1 VRRPMAALFA
11 DSKFDCARGLLA
23 LLAAATLALAPASA
37 LAIGGEQ
44 KLDDPPTMGYTTMR
58 VTGLVKADLTS
69 FTGAV
74 VEIAD
79 SPSGLNDGALGGGGE
94 LPLFPGEE
102 VAPVDKTF
110 TDLEPG
116 TTYYARIKGEKFDG
130 DGPTFSNVVSGT
142 TLPVDAP
149 AVLGVD
155 GASSVSFT
163 TAHVGGEV
171 EGAEGPDPA
180 FASHCRF
187 EYVTDAEYGARDEV
201 QVLTVRATGGTFQVG
216 YEGSSTGPIAYDASA
231 ATLEAA
237 LEVLPAIGAGNV
249 AVSGGP
255 GNPGGDNPY
264 TVSFQGALAGAD
276 LGQMYAESSGLEPG
290 GQSGADVQT
299 AVGGHPVEGFN
310 RASST
315 PCDVNPVTA
324 AGPTSVSADLTGL
337 EAGTTYHL
345 RLAISNAGGGDSE
358 EASNFTT
365 LAVDP
370 PAVLGVDDADNVL
383 YTQADLSGEVE
394 RPVGADPAFD
404 VDCRFEYVTAS
415 SFLSEGF
422 QSAGQQPCA
431 ETPVTGPGASAVSAH
446 LSGLSIGTTYYY
458 RLVAVNAGGRD
469 VLRGANPF
477 TTLVPDAPE
486 VSIFPVEEIGAHT
499 ARFSGEINP
508 GNTDPGFDVN
518 WHFECTPECPGLEG
532 SIPADEAD
540 HEVSVEA
547 KGLSANTAYQ
557 VSLVASNASQSASA
571 GPVGFSTDAAAPRVG
586 TFPAF
591 AMAGGT
597 EAFVGG
603 TVDAENSTSTY
614 WIEYGTDGSYGSSI
628 PLGEDGDAGSGEETA
643 FYRERLTGLQPG
655 AEYHYRLVAENQAG
669 TAEGRDMTFVTP
681 TGDLGSSIG
690 AVDLPDDRTW
700 EMVSPPQ
707 KNSAD
712 IWRVYLGASADGKA
726 ISYKSQ
732 GSFAGLPTAKGATL
746 ADYIARRGS
755 TGWTSEGL
763 TPGGGLY
770 SFTSGAFEMSDDRR
784 FTRFN
789 WRERGNESPDREVE
803 LDPDQIGSVVRQ
815 YLRNNDTKKF
825 KRIPFPVE
833 ALPGEP
839 KVGLPYAGT
848 PDNSHYAVTTLEN
861 VTDESPCYTEAA
873 PCVYESLDHGFSWRL
888 ASVLPDESPAHG
900 SLAGISQDGSRIYF
914 RSGEGN
920 YVRVGGSTTT
930 QISGGG
936 GTSVLAIEGGT
947 GSRVLLR
954 SSEPLLGSDEDSAD
968 DLYLWDGSQP
978 DGERLTLVSQ
988 GDRPGVEIELDR
1000 ALGYQ
1005 EDMVNTQRVE
1015 RGFFV
1020 GGNQLLAGEDE
1031 TPGQKIYAWDATGG
1045 QPSLSYVATANPSDA
1060 RTSPNGRFLVFTSA
1074 ERLTAY
1080 DNAGQQEVYRY
1091 DQDTDRLVC
1100 VSCEPEGR
1108 AATAEGRLYYIAD
1121 PESAFGIGHA
1131 LRNVTDEGLVFFES
1145 LERLAKHDSN
1155 GEADVYEYSEGLPHL
1170 LSKGTGAHQSRF
1182 ADASISGD
1190 DVFIL
1195 TDDQLSGWDTDR
1207 SYDVYDARVGGGLP
1221 EPPAGVI
1228 PCEGDSCQP
1237 NPSPPNDPTPASEG
1251 FKGAGNVKPQ
1261 AAKKPCKKAKGKKRC
1276 QKKKH
1281 KKHGEKKST
1290 GKNG

>member
-1 VRRPMAALFA
+1 MVAPSAG
-11 DSKFDCARGLLA
+11 SKTSLAGGFLKFLAMVLLA
-23 LLAAATLALAPASA
+23 LALAPASA

-44 KLDDPPTMGYTTMR
+44 KLDDPPTMGYTSMR
-58 VTGLVKADLTS
+58 VTGLVKADFTS

-79 SPSGLNDGALGGGGE
+79 SPSGFNDGALGSGGE

-102 VAPVDKTF
+102 VVLVDKTF

-116 TTYYARIKGEKFDG
+116 TTYYARIKGEEFGG

-142 TLPVDAP
+142 TLPVDPP

-155 GASSVSFT
+155 DASSVSYAS
-163 TAHVGGEV
+163 AHVSGAV
-171 EGAEGPDPA
+171 EGVEGPDPA
-180 FASHCRF
+180 FESSCRF
-187 EYVTDAEYGARDEV
+187 EYVTDAEYGARDEI
-201 QVLTVRATGGTFQVG
+201 QLLTVRATGGTFQLS
-216 YEGSSTGPIAYDASA
+216 YEGNSTSPIAYDASA
-231 ATLEAA
+231 ATIEAA
-237 LEVLPAIGAGNV
+237 LEGLPAVGAGNV
-249 AVSGGP
+249 AVGGGP
-255 GNPGGDNPY
+255 GNAGGDDPY
-264 TVSFQGALAGAD
+264 AIEFQGALAGAD
-276 LGQMYAESSGLEPG
+276 LGQVSVEPSALEPG
-290 GQSGADVQT
+290 GDSGADVQT
-299 AVGGHPVEGFN
+299 SVNGHPIEEFN

-324 AGPTSVSADLTGL
+324 AGPTAVSADLSGL
-337 EAGTTYHL
+337 ETDTTYHL
-345 RLAISNAGGGDSE
+345 RLAISNGGGGDSE
-358 EASNFTT
+358 EASDFTT
-365 LAVDP
+365 LHVDP
-370 PAVLGVDDADNVL
+370 PAVLGVDDASNVL
-383 YTQADLSGEVE
+383 YTQANVSGEIE
-394 RPVGADPAFD
+394 RPLNPDPAFD
-404 VDCRFEYVTAS
+404 VDCRFEYVPAAE
-415 SFLSEGF
+415 FLSSGF
-422 QSAGQQPCA
+422 QSAAQQPCA
-431 ETPVTGPGASAVSAH
+431 ENPLTSAGASAVGAH
-446 LSGLSIGTTYYY
+446 LSGLGVGTTYYY
-458 RLVAVNAGGRD
+458 RLVAVNAGGED
-469 VLRGANPF
+469 LVRGTNPF
-477 TTLVPDAPE
+477 TTLVPGAPE
-486 VSIFPVEEIGAHT
+486 VSILPADQIGTHT

-508 GNTDPGFDVN
+508 GDTDPGFDVN

-547 KGLSANTAYQ
+547 KGLSANTEYQ
-557 VSLVASNASQSASA
+557 VTLVASNVAESASA
-571 GPVGFSTDAAAPRVG
+571 GPVAFSTLAAAPAVV
-586 TFPAF
+586 TLPAF
-591 AMAGGT
+591 ALAGGT
-597 EAFVGG
+597 EAYVGG
-603 TVDAENSTSTY
+603 TVDAENSTTTY
-614 WIEYGTDGSYGSSI
+614 WIEYGTGDSYGSAI
-628 PLGEDGDAGSGEETA
+628 PLGEDGEAGFGDEAAFHRET
-643 FYRERLTGLQPG
+643 LTGLEPG

-669 TAEGRDMTFVTP
+669 TVEGRDITFVTP

-690 AVDLPDDRTW
+690 AVELPDDRTW
-700 EMVSPPQ
+700 EMVSPSQ
-707 KNSAD
+707 KNAAD
-712 IWRVYLGASADGKA
+712 VWRVYVGASADGQA

-746 ADYIARRGS
+746 ADYRATRGS

-789 WRERGNESPDREVE
+789 WRERGNESPDAEVE
-803 LDPDQIGSVVRQ
+803 LDPDQIGSVYHQ
-815 YLRNNDTKKF
+815 YLRNNETKKF

-833 ALPGEP
+833 GIPGEP
-839 KVGLPYAGT
+839 AEGLPYAGT
-848 PDNSHYAVTTLEN
+848 PDNSHYAVTTVEN
-861 VTDESPCYTEAA
+861 VTDEAPCDTEAA
-873 PCVYESLDHGFSWRL
+873 ACVYESLDHGSSWRL
-888 ASVLPDESPAHG
+888 ASVLPDGSAAQG
-900 SLAGISQDGSRIYF
+900 SLDGISQDGSRIYF
-914 RSGEGN
+914 RSGDNN
-920 YVRVGGSTTT
+920 YVRVDGSTTI
-930 QISGGG
+930 QLSGGG
-936 GTSVLAIEGGT
+936 GTSIVAIEGGT
-947 GSRVLLR
+947 GSLALLR

-968 DLYLWDGSQP
+968 DLYLWDGTQP
-978 DGERLTLVSQ
+978 DGERLTLVSR
-988 GDRPGVEIELDR
+988 GDRPGVEVELDR

-1005 EDMVNTQRVE
+1005 EDMVSTQRVD

-1020 GGNQLLAGEDE
+1020 GSNQLLAGEDE
-1031 TPGQKIYAWDATGG
+1031 APGQKIYAWDATGD

-1074 ERLTAY
+1074 NRLTAY

-1091 DQDTDRLVC
+1091 DQDADRLVC

-1108 AATAEGRLYYIAD
+1108 AATTEGRLYYIAD

-1131 LRNVTDEGLVFFES
+1131 LRNVTDTGLVFFES

-1155 GEADVYEYSEGLPHL
+1155 GEADVYEYREGLPHL

-1182 ADASISGD
+1182 GDASLSGD

-1251 FKGAGNVKPQ
+1251 FKGAGNVKPPV
-1261 AAKKPCKKAKGKKRC
+1261 AKKPCKKAKGKKRC

-1281 KKHGEKKST
+1281 KKHGKKKST